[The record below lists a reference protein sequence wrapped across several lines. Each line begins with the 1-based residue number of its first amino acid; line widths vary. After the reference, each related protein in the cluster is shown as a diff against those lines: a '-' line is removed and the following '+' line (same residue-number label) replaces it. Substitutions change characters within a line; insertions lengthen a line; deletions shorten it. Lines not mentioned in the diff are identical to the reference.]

1 MRKFVP
7 CKVETAAVVGHAGT
21 VKNMT
26 PKKKKENAM
35 KTKQLGQKD
44 RQNKNVEEHKE
55 GTCTTSNQIA
65 VFVLAVYLKSKPKQK
80 VNLLMTFV
88 IGTKANDEWE
98 GNEDGGVSGN

>member
-26 PKKKKENAM
+26 PKKKKNAM

-44 RQNKNVEEHKE
+44 RQNKKLRNTRRGLVQHQTKSLFLFSL
-55 GTCTTSNQIA
+55 CTSSPNQNKK
-65 VFVLAVYLKSKPKQK
+65 L
-80 VNLLMTFV
+80 TF
-88 IGTKANDEWE
+88 
-98 GNEDGGVSGN
+98 

>member
-44 RQNKNVEEHKE
+44 RENKKLRNTRRGLVQHQTKSLFLFSLCTSSPNQNKK
-55 GTCTTSNQIA
+55 
-65 VFVLAVYLKSKPKQK
+65 L
-80 VNLLMTFV
+80 TF
-88 IGTKANDEWE
+88 
-98 GNEDGGVSGN
+98 

>member
-26 PKKKKENAM
+26 PKKKEENAM

-44 RQNKNVEEHKE
+44 RQNKKLRNTRRGLVQHQ
-55 GTCTTSNQIA
+55 T
-65 VFVLAVYLKSKPKQK
+65 KQK
-80 VNLLMTFV
+80 VELSLSLSTEGLPLRFRRRQMA
-88 IGTKANDEWE
+88 GTEQVLIQSKEKLSN
-98 GNEDGGVSGN
+98 VRIL

>member
-26 PKKKKENAM
+26 PKKKEENAM

-44 RQNKNVEEHKE
+44 RQNKKLRNTRGLVQHQTKSLFLFSL
-55 GTCTTSNQIA
+55 CTSSPNQNKK
-65 VFVLAVYLKSKPKQK
+65 L
-80 VNLLMTFV
+80 TF
-88 IGTKANDEWE
+88 
-98 GNEDGGVSGN
+98 

>member
-26 PKKKKENAM
+26 PKKREENAM

-44 RQNKNVEEHKE
+44 RQNKKLRNTRRGLVQHQTKSLLLFSL
-55 GTCTTSNQIA
+55 CT
-65 VFVLAVYLKSKPKQK
+65 SKPKQK
-80 VNLLMTFV
+80 INLLMRFV

-98 GNEDGGVSGN
+98 GNEDGGISGN